1 MHAMP
6 SIMYYSSECLHE
18 SVLVK
23 FMHSEYHYSAH
34 NALLLAVQLP
44 HIVYSKAINLMLNS
58 SASLYT
64 NVTSIILELKY
75 NTNTS
80 ILYLIIYC
88 KYLVSNQLFS
98 IVTSSIPSCSVIT
111 PVADAGFM

>member
-6 SIMYYSSECLHE
+6 SIMYHSSECLHE

-44 HIVYSKAINLMLNS
+44 HVVYNMA
-58 SASLYT
+58 
-64 NVTSIILELKY
+64 
-75 NTNTS
+75 
-80 ILYLIIYC
+80 
-88 KYLVSNQLFS
+88 NQPYAQFERFPLDKCNKHNFG
-98 IVTSSIPSCSVIT
+98 VKV
-111 PVADAGFM
+111 